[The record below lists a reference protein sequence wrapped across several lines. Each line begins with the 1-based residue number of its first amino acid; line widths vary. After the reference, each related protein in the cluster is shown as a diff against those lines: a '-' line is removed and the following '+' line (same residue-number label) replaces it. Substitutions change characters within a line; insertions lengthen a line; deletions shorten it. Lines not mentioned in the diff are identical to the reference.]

1 MTARIT
7 PCVNCGT
14 RNRVP
19 VVTSGRPRCGKCQ
32 SDLPWLVDATT
43 AEFDQLVDRSSV
55 PVVIDVWAP
64 WCGPCRAV
72 APALEQLAAERAG
85 AVRIVKVNADDE
97 PALSSRLGVQGIPTL
112 VLYNKGEEVSRQVGA
127 LPAAA
132 IREWVDRALQS

>member
-19 VVTSGRPRCGKCQ
+19 VVTSGHPRCGKCQ

-43 AEFDQLVDRSSV
+43 AEFDQLVARSSV

>member
-1 MTARIT
+1 M
-7 PCVNCGT
+7 
-14 RNRVP
+14 
-19 VVTSGRPRCGKCQ
+19 TSGRPRCGKCQ